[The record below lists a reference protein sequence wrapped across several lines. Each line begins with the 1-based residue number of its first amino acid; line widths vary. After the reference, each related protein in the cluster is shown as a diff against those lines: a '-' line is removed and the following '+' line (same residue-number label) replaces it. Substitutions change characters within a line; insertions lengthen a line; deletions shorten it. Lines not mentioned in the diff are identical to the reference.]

1 MYNSIRFTSY
11 LIKCY
16 TLLQTKTEDQTNGH
30 LKKMNSPGDA
40 VGGMPDV
47 IAGVVIIG
55 LDEVKTCEDVVVVDG
70 VVSSGVLVV
79 DDVNTDVL
87 VEDVS
92 SGVLVE
98 GVVDSGERLDDVA
111 NTGVLVDDVVISGVR
126 VDDVVIDTSTVSVE
140 LGTEDTSAVSS
151 DTLVWSFLKVVN
163 VLEVSAVTGSAV
175 IDVCGELVCSSAG
188 VVDVVKRDVVCK
200 VVCVSVT
207 VISKVDCCS
216 ERVVS
221 ALVVEAEECFDVPV
235 VFRASVCNSCVVIS
249 VPFSLLCAPLADLS

>member
-1 MYNSIRFTSY
+1 MLHTS
-11 LIKCY
+11 
-16 TLLQTKTEDQTNGH
+16 TDQNGRPD
-30 LKKMNSPGDA
+30 KWASEKMNSPGDA
-40 VGGMPDV
+40 VDGMPDV

-87 VEDVS
+87 VEDVVSSGVLVEDVS

-98 GVVDSGERLDDVA
+98 GVVDSGERLDDVV

-175 IDVCGELVCSSAG
+175 IDVSGELVCSSAG

-216 ERVVS
+216 ERVVL